1 MSSPLTF
8 KIKELNID
16 LIAPSTKQ
24 YENPEKGGSK
34 IVIIGKPGTGKTTLI
49 TSILYEK
56 KHIFPVGM
64 CMSGTEDSNGYYRK
78 VFPSTFVF
86 NKLNEDK
93 IESFIKR
100 QKIAKKH
107 LPNPWSVLLLDD
119 CTDDP
124 KIFNKPLFQGMY
136 KNGRHWKMLFI
147 LSLQYCMDVKPVIRT
162 NIDGTFILREPNL
175 KNRRALWENYA
186 SIIPD
191 FSIFCEILDQ
201 ITDDYTALFILNQTQ
216 SNQLEDCVFW
226 YKAKP
231 VPDSFKFGAPDF
243 WMFHEQRFD
252 TNYIDP
258 II

>member
-1 MSSPLTF
+1 
-8 KIKELNID
+8 
-16 LIAPSTKQ
+16 
-24 YENPEKGGSK
+24 
-34 IVIIGKPGTGKTTLI
+34 
-49 TSILYEK
+49 
-56 KHIFPVGM
+56 
-64 CMSGTEDSNGYYRK
+64 
-78 VFPSTFVF
+78 
-86 NKLNEDK
+86 
-93 IESFIKR
+93 
-100 QKIAKKH
+100 
-107 LPNPWSVLLLDD
+107 
-119 CTDDP
+119 
-124 KIFNKPLFQGMY
+124 
-136 KNGRHWKMLFI
+136 
-147 LSLQYCMDVKPVIRT
+147 MDVKPVIRT

-216 SNQLEDCVFW
+216 SNKLEDCVFW

-231 VPDSFKFGAPDF
+231 VPDSFKFGAPDY